1 MADGSKVR
9 YERDA
14 GRRLYRPLAR
24 PAGSESD
31 RTPPGTTESVS
42 SPVTVVAPSPP
53 ERRPGFPGTPATR
66 PELNE
71 GLGPWPLI

>member
-31 RTPPGTTESVS
+31 RTPPGTPESVS
-42 SPVTVVAPSPP
+42 SPVTVVARARPSVG
-53 ERRPGFPGTPATR
+53 RGSLGRQR
-66 PELNE
+66 H
-71 GLGPWPLI
+71 GLS